1 MMENIVMEQSRDIQ
15 LFRKE
20 EFGTIRTV
28 ILNGEPW
35 FVAKDV
41 CDILGTTNPTMAM
54 EGLEDFERAKF
65 NLGRQ
70 GEANIISESGFY
82 TLVLRSRKTIAKPF
96 RIWVTSEVLPSIR
109 KTGKYVSA
117 SNSKMEMMLEDIGC
131 NMKIV
136 YAQINNM
143 EEMLGEQNEMLTKVV
158 DNMTLTTRQQQRIYK
173 AAKDRINHLLG
184 GAHSKEYKDNSKSYF
199 INLWNGMKSKFGC
212 GSSYKDLNP
221 VYFDDAMEFISSW
234 EYIEAQVFYIIS
246 IQWVASVT
254 ACHLI
259 IESVDMKHFRLLY
272 TSQVQRS
279 SV

>member
-1 MMENIVMEQSRDIQ
+1 MKTEVIEQHSDLQ
-15 LFRKE
+15 LFQKE

-28 ILNGEPW
+28 VLNGDPW

-82 TLVLRSRKTIAKPF
+82 TLVLRSRKPIAKPF
-96 RIWVTSEVLPSIR
+96 RIWVTSEVLPAIR
-109 KTGKYVSA
+109 KTGKYVAQAENKVES
-117 SNSKMEMMLEDIGC
+117 MLEDMGC

-143 EEMLGEQNEMLTKVV
+143 EEILGEQNVMLNQVV

-173 AAKDRINHLLG
+173 AAKDKINHLLG
-184 GAHSKEYKDNSKSYF
+184 GAHSKEYKENSKSYF
-199 INLWNGMKSKFGC
+199 INLWNGLKSKFGC

-221 VYFDDAMEFISSW
+221 IYFEDAMEFISSW
-234 EYIEAQVFYIIS
+234 EYIE
-246 IQWVASVT
+246 T
-254 ACHLI
+254 
-259 IESVDMKHFRLLY
+259 
-272 TSQVQRS
+272 
-279 SV
+279 

>member
-1 MMENIVMEQSRDIQ
+1 MYESKKGIDMMENIVMEQSRDIQ

-109 KTGKYVSA
+109 KTGKYVSS
-117 SNSKMEMMLEDIGC
+117 SNSKMEMMLEDMGC

-143 EEMLGEQNEMLTKVV
+143 EEMLGEQNEMLTRVV

-221 VYFDDAMEFISSW
+221 VYFDDAMEFISTW
-234 EYIEAQVFYIIS
+234 EYIEA
-246 IQWVASVT
+246 
-254 ACHLI
+254 
-259 IESVDMKHFRLLY
+259 
-272 TSQVQRS
+272 
-279 SV
+279 

>member
-1 MMENIVMEQSRDIQ
+1 MESIVMEQSRDIQ

-28 ILNGEPW
+28 IINGEPW

-82 TLVLRSRKTIAKPF
+82 TLVLRSRKPIAKPF

-117 SNSKMEMMLEDIGC
+117 SNSKMEMMLEDMGC

-143 EEMLGEQNEMLTKVV
+143 EEMLGEQNEMLTRVV

-221 VYFDDAMEFISSW
+221 VYFDDAMEFISTW
-234 EYIEAQVFYIIS
+234 EYIEA
-246 IQWVASVT
+246 
-254 ACHLI
+254 
-259 IESVDMKHFRLLY
+259 
-272 TSQVQRS
+272 
-279 SV
+279 

>member
-109 KTGKYVSA
+109 KTGKYTVT
-117 SNSKMEMMLEDIGC
+117 SNGKVEAMLEDMGC

-143 EEMLGEQNEMLTKVV
+143 EEMLGEQNEMLTRVV

-221 VYFDDAMEFISSW
+221 VYFDDAMEFISTW
-234 EYIEAQVFYIIS
+234 EYIEA
-246 IQWVASVT
+246 
-254 ACHLI
+254 
-259 IESVDMKHFRLLY
+259 
-272 TSQVQRS
+272 
-279 SV
+279 

>member
-1 MMENIVMEQSRDIQ
+1 MENIVMEQSRDIQ

-109 KTGKYVSA
+109 KTGKYTA
-117 SNSKMEMMLEDIGC
+117 TSNGKVEAMLEDMGC

-143 EEMLGEQNEMLTKVV
+143 EEMLGEQNEMLTRVV

-184 GAHSKEYKDNSKSYF
+184 GTHSKEYKDNSKSYF

-221 VYFDDAMEFISSW
+221 VYFDDAMEFISTW
-234 EYIEAQVFYIIS
+234 EYIEA
-246 IQWVASVT
+246 
-254 ACHLI
+254 
-259 IESVDMKHFRLLY
+259 
-272 TSQVQRS
+272 
-279 SV
+279 

>member
-1 MMENIVMEQSRDIQ
+1 MENIVMEQSRDIQ

-109 KTGKYVSA
+109 KTGKYTA
-117 SNSKMEMMLEDIGC
+117 TSNGKVEAMLEDMGC

-143 EEMLGEQNEMLTKVV
+143 EEMLGEQNEMLTRVV

-221 VYFDDAMEFISSW
+221 VYFDDAMEFISTW
-234 EYIEAQVFYIIS
+234 EYIEA
-246 IQWVASVT
+246 
-254 ACHLI
+254 
-259 IESVDMKHFRLLY
+259 
-272 TSQVQRS
+272 
-279 SV
+279 

>member
-1 MMENIVMEQSRDIQ
+1 MKTEVIEQHSNLQ
-15 LFRKE
+15 LFQKE

-28 ILNGEPW
+28 ILNGDPW

-82 TLVLRSRKTIAKPF
+82 TLVLRSRKPIAKPF
-96 RIWVTSEVLPSIR
+96 RIWVTSEVLPAIR
-109 KTGKYVSA
+109 KTGKYVAQAENKVES
-117 SNSKMEMMLEDIGC
+117 MLEDMGC

-143 EEMLGEQNEMLTKVV
+143 EEILGEQNVMLNQVV

-173 AAKDRINHLLG
+173 AAKDKINHLLG
-184 GAHSKEYKDNSKSYF
+184 GAHSKEYKENSKSYF
-199 INLWNGMKSKFGC
+199 INLWNGLKSKFGC

-221 VYFDDAMEFISSW
+221 IYFEDAMEFISSW
-234 EYIEAQVFYIIS
+234 EYIE
-246 IQWVASVT
+246 T
-254 ACHLI
+254 
-259 IESVDMKHFRLLY
+259 
-272 TSQVQRS
+272 
-279 SV
+279 